1 MSTIKWIR
9 NLKSTMK
16 LFSVKNIPIVS
27 WSSGRALNFRPR
39 VITLCIL
46 CIGLAIF
53 GIGDALLI
61 ASGAGNSPWTVL
73 SQGFSQISGWSIGVT
88 TFLTSL
94 AVLILWIPLRQAP
107 GAGTLL
113 NVVIISVAIEL
124 SLPYLPRPDSYLL
137 QIVETSF
144 GILLVGFGSGLYLIA
159 NLGPGPRDGLMT
171 GLQRV
176 SNLPLARVRT
186 AIEITVVIFGWLLG
200 GTIGLGTVMF
210 ALGIGPAVSM
220 GLYFVN
226 YFSTSSA

>member
-1 MSTIKWIR
+1 MVRS
-9 NLKSTMK
+9 
-16 LFSVKNIPIVS
+16 
-27 WSSGRALNFRPR
+27 
-39 VITLCIL
+39 
-46 CIGLAIF
+46 
-53 GIGDALLI
+53 
-61 ASGAGNSPWTVL
+61 
-73 SQGFSQISGWSIGVT
+73 
-88 TFLTSL
+88 LTS
-94 AVLILWIPLRQAP
+94 I
-107 GAGTLL
+107 

-186 AIEITVVIFGWLLG
+186 DIEITVVIFGWLLG